1 MGGSYAAPATPGRPL
16 ITESGARASAAAS
29 WETGGFRARWAL
41 DKPFRMVARATGLE
55 KRVAPRAMR
64 RTFRDLARAAEV
76 NDLVTRAIDGHATES
91 MQKQ

>member
-1 MGGSYAAPATPGRPL
+1 
-16 ITESGARASAAAS
+16 
-29 WETGGFRARWAL
+29 
-41 DKPFRMVARATGLE
+41 MVARATGLE